1 MRGALLI
8 LRTKKKPYL
17 SVIIPTYRRPV
28 LLRRCLVKLLEQS
41 GDYEVFVVED
51 GEHKSRGIVSE
62 FQKKRCVRYM
72 STPENQGPYQAI
84 NMAVPQCDG
93 EIIAFLDDD
102 AVPLPGWVSNIVEV
116 TTNNKKDDYIVT
128 GHVESLHNEL
138 NGLAAI
144 RQNYYES
151 RYKKYCK
158 VEYAKKILNHFKI
171 KMPEN
176 NLGYLIDHFSCA
188 NAAMPK
194 RLFEK
199 LGGFHLGF
207 RTLGSNEFALHALT
221 NGIPIFYYPK
231 IRIAH
236 QHDSSIGSMLC
247 KMWVYGA
254 YRYLLCIVYP
264 SYAKTYPTSI
274 PDLTRLI
281 WAECRNDFF
290 DSNITWAERLKK
302 AIIVMTERVSYAF
315 HANFRRPYL
324 YTLAKKPRGLSQEKK
339 SN

>member
-1 MRGALLI
+1 MKGTLLI
-8 LRTKKKPYL
+8 SGIKNKPYL
-17 SVIIPTYRRPV
+17 SVIIPTYRRPA
-28 LLRRCLVKLLEQS
+28 LLKRCLVKLLEQS

-51 GEHKSRGIVSE
+51 GEHNVRGIVSE
-62 FQKKRCVRYM
+62 FQKKQCIRYM
-72 STPENQGPYQAI
+72 ATPKNQGPYQAI
-84 NMAVPQCDG
+84 NMAVSQCDG
-93 EIIAFLDDD
+93 KFIAFLDDD
-102 AVPLPGWVSNIVEV
+102 AVPLPGWISNIVEV
-116 TTNNKKDDYIVT
+116 TTNNKGDYIVT
-128 GHVESLHNEL
+128 GHVESLQNEL

-151 RYKKYCK
+151 RYREYCK
-158 VEYAKKILNHFKI
+158 AEYAEKILNHFQI

-188 NAAMPK
+188 NTVMLK
-194 RLFEK
+194 HLFEK

-221 NGIPIFYYPK
+221 NGIPIFYCPK

-254 YRYLLCIVYP
+254 YRYLLGIVYP

-274 PDLTRLI
+274 LDLTRLI
-281 WAECRNDFF
+281 WAECRNDFS

-302 AIIVMTERVSYAF
+302 AIIVMMERVSYAF
-315 HANFRRPYL
+315 HANFRRSYL
-324 YTLAKKPRGLSQEKK
+324 YMLAKKPRGLSQEKK
-339 SN
+339 SD